1 MKQID
6 FKEQICTTMEQSER
20 LLELGLKKETSDMVW
35 LFNTSVNRCDETCAV
50 KNVIYEPDE
59 NDIPAWSLFRLVQII
74 SEGMKHVNSN
84 KPWVIEIFNP
94 EHIFDNCIEMIG
106 HLISTEH
113 INKKYLNVKQ

>member
-1 MKQID
+1 MSSRK
-6 FKEQICTTMEQSER
+6 
-20 LLELGLKKETSDMVW
+20 TSQQ
-35 LFNTSVNRCDETCAV
+35 
-50 KNVIYEPDE
+50 NVVVTEPDE

-74 SEGMKHVNSN
+74 SEGMMHVNS
-84 KPWVIEIFNP
+84 KRPWAIEIFNP